1 MTLVAIKKGLVHTV
15 KKLVAVAKTTPSGD
29 TTSSSGVSS
38 TLSNATLINTPKY
51 SLETY
56 GKRAP
61 VRVLD
66 VYDGDTIVVAMEVSN
81 KVSAFRVRLAHI
93 DSPELKPALHVPDR
107 TAIIARAEAARDYLA
122 SIIIGHIVW
131 IDILGFE
138 KYGRLLADIYTTET
152 GSTSVNEKMVADGF
166 AVAYEGGS
174 KQEQ

>member
-1 MTLVAIKKGLVHTV
+1 MTLPAIKNGLVHTV
-15 KKLVAVAKTTPSGD
+15 KKLVAAAKASGG
-29 TTSSSGVSS
+29 SSSTSNVSSS

-66 VYDGDTIVVAMEVSN
+66 VYDGDTIVVAMEVSD
-81 KVSAFRVRLAHI
+81 KISAFRVRLAHI

-107 TAIIARAEAARDYLA
+107 AAIIARAEAARDYLA
-122 SIIIGHIVW
+122 SLIIGRIVW

-138 KYGRLLADIYTTET
+138 KYGRLLADIYITET
-152 GSTSVNEKMVADGF
+152 GSTSVNQKMVADGF
-166 AVAYEGGS
+166 AVAYEGGT
-174 KQEQ
+174 KQE